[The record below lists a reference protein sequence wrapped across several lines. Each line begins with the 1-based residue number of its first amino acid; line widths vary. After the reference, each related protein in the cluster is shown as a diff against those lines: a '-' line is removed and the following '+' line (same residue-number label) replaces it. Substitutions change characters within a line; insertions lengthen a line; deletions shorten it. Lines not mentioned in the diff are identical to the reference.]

1 MDSRCHSTYIKKYKG
16 LKMLALCDN
25 EKCEAYKD
33 KSCKRAVMWQNMLDS
48 GWKKSKNMITPRD
61 NEKMCEAFVPVD
73 L

>member
-1 MDSRCHSTYIKKYKG
+1 
-16 LKMLALCDN
+16 MLALCDN
-25 EKCEAYKD
+25 KNCEAYKD